1 MLTSQHEIYQSP
13 NVQLRTM
20 KMQSETH
27 ISANTGFP
35 YTLANTF
42 AKSQRLEIVAT
53 WRAIKEEVTDEA
65 DSM

>member
-1 MLTSQHEIYQSP
+1 
-13 NVQLRTM
+13 M